1 MRKKQGY
8 LPMRWVEF
16 SGRSDMGAIGTVVLL
31 TFFFI
36 SLAFAADNMKAF
48 PPAEEGM
55 TRYVIDLPRQDDETA
70 FKVELVVGKTVRTDA
85 ENRYFFGGKL
95 DTESIPGWGFDR
107 YILRKL
113 GPMAGTLMA
122 VNPDAPQVERFISL
136 GGEARLLRYNSRM
149 PLVVYVPVGVEVRHR
164 VWRAE
169 AAPRFV
175 KKVVLPTGEAAV
187 VAEGD
192 FEARSTGSYSV
203 RIYSTQNAQ
212 AVDDTTFFSSGVVR
226 NRDGMVEKVLL
237 ADLGD
242 GGNPSLIVTIR
253 SAGSGGYL
261 SADAFTIGRRT
272 VVLRASVSGLP
283 ANADAVAALKSS
295 LQGPEQK

>member
-1 MRKKQGY
+1 MRKNHEY
-8 LPMRWVEF
+8 LPMLWVRF
-16 SGRSDMGAIGTVVLL
+16 SGRSGLGTIGAVVLL
-31 TFFFI
+31 TFVFI
-36 SLAFAADNMKAF
+36 SPAFAADNMKAF

-55 TRYVIDLPRQDDETA
+55 TRQVINLPKQDDETA
-70 FKVELVVGKTVRTDA
+70 FKVELMVGKTVRTDA
-85 ENRYFFGGKL
+85 GNRYFFGGTL
-95 DTESIPGWGFDR
+95 ETESIPGWGFDR

-122 VNPDAPQVERFISL
+122 VDPDAPQVERFISL

-149 PLVVYVPVGVEVRHR
+149 PLVVYVPDGVEVRHR

-175 KKVVLPTGEAAV
+175 QKVALPTGETAV

-203 RIYSTQNAQ
+203 RIYSTQHAQ
-212 AVDDTTFFSSGVVR
+212 AGDDTTFFSSGVVR
-226 NRDGMVEKVLL
+226 VRDGMVEKILL

-261 SADAFTIGRRT
+261 SADAFTIGKRT
-272 VVLRASVSGLP
+272 VVHRASVSELP
-283 ANADAVAALKSS
+283 ANADPVAAVKSS
-295 LQGPEQK
+295 LQGPEQQ